1 MRVHLAA
8 CLFLAS
14 VLFHSCSDCEEPTPH
29 ETLSPI
35 EYMPMTAGSWWAYVN
50 IRNQAGEAPLV
61 LNRDTLW
68 ALGDTT
74 VNGENYMRFHGRLEG
89 YASRTYFA
97 LRDSAFHLVR
107 ENGHVVLPY
116 HNFTDTFNY
125 GSDEQLGTYAFKMM
139 VQDTAPTVVPAGTFA
154 TVDFR
159 MEMGRGIDAQQI
171 CVDHPIGY
179 AHSKFS
185 EGVGFVL
192 SSYWYSANGPCVTF
206 SRELEAYNIA

>member
-1 MRVHLAA
+1 
-8 CLFLAS
+8 
-14 VLFHSCSDCEEPTPH
+14 
-29 ETLSPI
+29 
-35 EYMPMTAGSWWAYVN
+35 MTAGSWWAYVN

-61 LNRDTLW
+61 LNQDTLW

-206 SRELEAYNIA
+206 SRELEAYHIE